1 MNKKELLTQDYEQ
14 TIIIITCS
22 IVIVGHLLLGVTKL
36 NTPKPGR
43 LVRHLMVGPGSV
55 LACSICGL
63 DINVKV
69 SQHWGRMHPILTY
82 EQYVQYEG
90 G

>member
-69 SQHWGRMHPILTY
+69 SQHWGANAPHPYL
-82 EQYVQYEG
+82 
-90 G
+90 